1 MMEFEINETN
11 WKIFEASQKEIKQ
24 INNSRAGSGEK
35 DDVESLKDRYYGIT
49 FIDLCKIY
57 IDEDLPKDRKRKTLI
72 HELTHCYISSYITH
86 QDKSY
91 DEEMV
96 ADIVANSHD
105 IIKEIV
111 DKYFSK

>member
-1 MMEFEINETN
+1 MMKFKMNGVE
-11 WKIFEASQKEIKQ
+11 WKIFEASQEAIKQ

-35 DDVESLKDRYYGIT
+35 DDVKSLKDRYYGIT
-49 FIDLCKIY
+49 FTDLCKIY

-72 HELTHCYISSYITH
+72 HELTHCYIVSYITH

-105 IIKEIV
+105 IIRRIV
-111 DKYFSK
+111 DEYFSK